1 MAPCGIVS
9 CEVMGVTDAKRASNA
24 RHAAKL
30 VAIPVKPQ
38 AAEAEAIKAAAK
50 AAGESVQGYILQ
62 AVRDRIAA
70 GRDERI
76 RVSVPR
82 KALEPYGKPEDV
94 LREIVTQ
101 GLQRAKHDNV

>member
-1 MAPCGIVS
+1 MVQ
-9 CEVMGVTDAKRASNA
+9 CEVMRVTEAKRASNA

-30 VAIPVKPQ
+30 AAIPFKPK

-50 AAGESVQGYILQ
+50 AAGESVQGYILR
-62 AVRDRIAA
+62 AVQERMAA
-70 GRDERI
+70 NADGRI

-94 LREIVTQ
+94 LKEIIKQ
-101 GLQRAKHDNV
+101 GLQRAKHENV